1 MATIH
6 CNIVSAEE
14 EIFSGE
20 AEMVI
25 AHGSAGDL
33 GVGHGHAP
41 LLTGLEP
48 GPVRVLKTDGEEDV
62 IYVSGGFFEVQPS
75 GVTILAD
82 TAVRAGDLDEA
93 AALEER
99 DDSESAEA
107 LQNGGSSG
115 SSQLAL
121 LNQEL
126 ARENRELRAQLEAA
140 LRGQQ
145 ASRL

>member
-93 AALEER
+93 AALEAQKEA
-99 DDSESAEA
+99 ESAMA
-107 LQNGGSSG
+107 NQSG
-115 SSQLAL
+115 DFDYSQAAARLA
-121 LNQEL
+121 
-126 ARENRELRAQLEAA
+126 AASAQLRT
-140 LRGQQ
+140 LQ
-145 ASRL
+145 AIRKSISK

>member
-6 CNIVSAEE
+6 CDIVSAEE
-14 EIFSGE
+14 EIYSGD
-20 AEMVI
+20 AEMVV

-48 GPVRVLKTDGEEDV
+48 GPVRVIKEDGTEEV

-82 TAVRAGDLDEA
+82 TAVRAEDIDEA
-93 AALEER
+93 AAVEAQK
-99 DDSESAEA
+99 SAEHA
-107 LQNGGSSG
+107 MHNQQGDFDY
-115 SSQLAL
+115 SQAAARLA
-121 LNQEL
+121 
-126 ARENRELRAQLEAA
+126 AASAQLRT
-140 LRGQQ
+140 LQ
-145 ASRL
+145 AIRKTMGK